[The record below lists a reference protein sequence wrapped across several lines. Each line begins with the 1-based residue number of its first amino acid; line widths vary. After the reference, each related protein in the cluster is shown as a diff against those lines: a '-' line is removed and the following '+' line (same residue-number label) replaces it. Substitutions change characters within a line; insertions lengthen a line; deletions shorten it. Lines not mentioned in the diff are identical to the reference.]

1 VGNRTPALCAELQKI
16 IQPSNTAPIASI
28 PEIIPHCAKILCP
41 GMTDATAS
49 HINWAR
55 LLKQCHTE
63 LGISTY
69 PRVSIT
75 SNRRPDAEA
84 AVSFYYV

>member
-1 VGNRTPALCAELQKI
+1 
-16 IQPSNTAPIASI
+16 
-28 PEIIPHCAKILCP
+28 
-41 GMTDATAS
+41 MTDATAS

-84 AVSFYYV
+84 AKRGDGVLDRRGFSPKSLRPERFGASRWFQ

>member
-1 VGNRTPALCAELQKI
+1 
-16 IQPSNTAPIASI
+16 
-28 PEIIPHCAKILCP
+28 
-41 GMTDATAS
+41 MTDATAS